1 MSYSRWTPVIPRS
14 MLHDEQYYPNPTEF
28 RPERFLL
35 PDGTPNP
42 DAKDPGAFAFG
53 FGRRICPGRF
63 LSDTSLY
70 SVITSVLAVYDILPA
85 LDANGK
91 EEKVTPAWTTG
102 LVQYPAAVQ
111 LQDRAPLEDGG
122 GADCAFGRSLCVR
135 WLAGVEIQCIRF
147 ACVPSSRAYIAPENG
162 TVFASHEY
170 FVGYLVPTHGLWVQ
184 FKNVQPIRPRLFNS
198 LPQQN
203 NNTRRTRAP
212 ILLPH

>member
-1 MSYSRWTPVIPRS
+1 

-102 LVQYPAAVQ
+102 LVQYPLPFRCRIV
-111 LQDRAPLEDGG
+111 P
-122 GADCAFGRSLCVR
+122 RSKTAEGL
-135 WLAGVEIQCIRF
+135 
-147 ACVPSSRAYIAPENG
+147 IAHSG
-162 TVFASHEY
+162 DHYA
-170 FVGYLVPTHGLWVQ
+170 
-184 FKNVQPIRPRLFNS
+184 
-198 LPQQN
+198 
-203 NNTRRTRAP
+203 
-212 ILLPH
+212 